1 MKQNLKGEPLKIA
14 IATKSMILGYG
25 IDEVISVISE
35 KLFKIGYEVTIF
47 TNEFD
52 FPFNDT
58 NVKIKQLQPFR
69 LSFLSDYWQRH
80 FLSDIR
86 SINTFLKKLQEYD
99 ILITCDPMHLI
110 GALTKIRYRKPVIM
124 YFFGIPP
131 CNVLDSFERK
141 IEVLRQILTWNSSF
155 HFADY
160 IMTNSKY
167 TKETLPKNL
176 REKALVNYHGIEH
189 LIGEKDAAKQFRK
202 KLEIEDK
209 KLVLSIGRFS
219 TPYKGMK
226 EIVKIFAELQKKR
239 RDIALLLIGGG
250 DIPKSITTFMPM
262 KNVNI
267 LTNIPYSML
276 KLCLAAS
283 DIYCTASMWE
293 GFNIPLVAAQANQ
306 KPVVAFKIGA
316 HPEVMVD
323 EETGFL
329 VDDYKE
335 FIRCLELL
343 LDDDSLRIKMGEK
356 AAKFAR
362 KFTWQ
367 KSINTLKLLIES
379 LAKN

>member
-1 MKQNLKGEPLKIA
+1 
-14 IATKSMILGYG
+14 
-25 IDEVISVISE
+25 
-35 KLFKIGYEVTIF
+35 
-47 TNEFD
+47 
-52 FPFNDT
+52 
-58 NVKIKQLQPFR
+58 
-69 LSFLSDYWQRH
+69 
-80 FLSDIR
+80 
-86 SINTFLKKLQEYD
+86 
-99 ILITCDPMHLI
+99 
-110 GALTKIRYRKPVIM
+110 
-124 YFFGIPP
+124 
-131 CNVLDSFERK
+131 
-141 IEVLRQILTWNSSF
+141 
-155 HFADY
+155 
-160 IMTNSKY
+160 MTNSKY

-356 AAKFAR
+356 AAKFAT